1 MLTAVE
7 EALKQRIPQL
17 LQMIKNE
24 TLTLSRLVVWTVNTA
39 SELGLIAPG
48 ATLHDMRVH
57 TEAVMR
63 QSLALVCNNYAEY
76 ASEGDDPSLTYDG
89 MNQLMLNGNHPLGVE
104 YRKIFGE
111 LAFESNMP
119 DLAMATRDGSPRVL
133 RWGK

>member
-39 SELGLIAPG
+39 SELDLIAPG
-48 ATLHDMRVH
+48 ATLHDVRVH

-63 QSLALVCNNYAEY
+63 NSLTLVHNYAEH
-76 ASEGDDPSLTYDG
+76 ASEGDDPTLTYVG

>member
-1 MLTAVE
+1 MLTPVE
-7 EALKQRIPQL
+7 EELKGRLPEL
-17 LQMIKNE
+17 VQMLDNG

-39 SELGLIAPG
+39 SELGLYINPA

-63 QSLALVCNNYAEY
+63 HTLTLVHNNAIYAN
-76 ASEGDDPSLTYDG
+76 EGDDPTLTFMG

-104 YRKIFGE
+104 YRNIFGE

-119 DLAMATRDGSPRVL
+119 ELAMATQDGSPRVL
-133 RWGK
+133 RPRK

>member
-63 QSLALVCNNYAEY
+63 QSLALVHNEALY
-76 ASEGDDPSLTYDG
+76 ASDEVDPVLTYMG
-89 MNQLMLNGNHPLGVE
+89 MNQLMLNGNHPLAVE
-104 YRKIFGE
+104 YSNIFSE
-111 LAFESNMP
+111 LAIEAHLP
-119 DLAMATRDGSPRVL
+119 GLAMATLDGSPRVL

>member
-1 MLTAVE
+1 MLTPVE
-7 EALKQRIPQL
+7 EDLKGRLPEL
-17 LQMIKNE
+17 LQMLDNG

-48 ATLHDMRVH
+48 ATLHDKRMH

-63 QSLALVCNNYAEY
+63 NSLTLVHNYAEH
-76 ASEGDDPSLTYDG
+76 ASEGDDPTLTYVG
-89 MNQLMLNGNHPLGVE
+89 MNQLMLNGNHPLGEE

-119 DLAMATRDGSPRVL
+119 ELAMATQDGSPRVL
-133 RWGK
+133 HWRK

>member
-63 QSLALVCNNYAEY
+63 HTLTLVHNNAIYAN
-76 ASEGDDPSLTYDG
+76 EGDDPTLTFMG

>member
-39 SELGLIAPG
+39 SELDLIAPG

-63 QSLALVCNNYAEY
+63 HTLTLVHNNAIYAN
-76 ASEGDDPSLTYDG
+76 EGDDPTLTFMG